1 MSATVE
7 TTVRL
12 PEDGSVS
19 VTIEVP
25 GLDPSEAARIA
36 SRALWTILESI
47 PVPAPD
53 VAGPEPEGSASP
65 EPTPAVDDTDATPL
79 SSHPVTLRDLE
90 GRKWKRVTRS
100 TGDVVYEHGS
110 LTPLTIHDL
119 VYIDGSVTDVSSG
132 RTITANDL
140 GDLT

>member
-36 SRALWTILESI
+36 SRALSTILENL

-53 VAGPEPEGSASP
+53 VAGPEPEGSAST
-65 EPTPAVDDTDATPL
+65 EPTPAGDDTDATPL
-79 SSHPVTLRDLE
+79 SSHPVTLHDPT
-90 GRKWKRVTRS
+90 GRKWKRVTRPD
-100 TGDVVYEHGS
+100 GDVVYEHAD
-110 LTPLTIHDL
+110 LEPLTLHDL
-119 VYIDGSVTDVSSG
+119 VFLEGGVTDVSSG
-132 RTITANDL
+132 RTITDDDL